1 MVSPVAD
8 ETHAQRMDEIYRWQR
23 RIYDVT
29 RKYYLLGRDQLL
41 REMAPPLGGSV
52 LEVGCGTARNLIAVA
67 RLYSDVECRGLDI
80 SAAMLETA
88 SMSAARA
95 GFAERVQLRQGD
107 ACAFAADDLFGKPV
121 FDRVFLSYALSM
133 IPNWQ
138 GALVQAANA
147 VAPGGQLMIVDF
159 GGQQHLPGLFKR
171 GLRAWLAQ
179 FDVTPR
185 DDLPVALEAIA
196 ASRGWKLRM
205 QCKYRGYAV
214 LAVLSR
220 PA

>member
-1 MVSPVAD
+1 MALPVAD
-8 ETHAQRMDEIYRWQR
+8 DTHAQRMDEIYRWQR
-23 RIYDVT
+23 LIYDVT

-41 REMAPPLGGSV
+41 REMMPPLGGSV

-67 RLYSDVECRGLDI
+67 QLYSDVECRGLDI

-88 SMSAARA
+88 GTSVERA
-95 GFAERVQLRQGD
+95 GLSERIHLRQAD
-107 ACAFAADDLFGKPV
+107 ACAFNAGELFGKNV

-138 GALVQAANA
+138 DALVQAANA

-159 GGQQHLPGLFKR
+159 GGQTRLPALFKR

-185 DDLPVALEAIA
+185 DDLSATLDTIA
-196 ASRGWKLRM
+196 TDRGWTLRTQRM
-205 QCKYRGYAV
+205 YRDYAM
-214 LAVLSR
+214 LAVLRR